1 MQTTSKTHPAKLTAG
16 IERTPQRAMLRAI
29 GLTDEDFDKPI
40 IGIANTWV
48 EAQPC
53 NYNLKELAEHVKKG
67 VRDAG
72 GTPLE
77 FNTIAINDAMA
88 MGHEGMKAS
97 LISRE
102 VICDSIELAT
112 VGYQFDAIVTIGGCD
127 KTQPASA
134 MAMARLNVP
143 SVYLYGGSI
152 PPGDYN
158 GKEVTIQ
165 DVFEAMGQ
173 VSRGTMTVQQL
184 RDLECNACPTFG
196 ACGGMFTANTMASAL
211 EAIGITVP
219 NSAAPVAPSETRK
232 KIAYESGW
240 AVMKALESNTRPR
253 DILTKEAFENAIMVV
268 AGMGGSTNAV
278 LHLLAIAH
286 EAGVKLTLED
296 IDRIG
301 KKVPE
306 LADLRPAGKYVMSDV
321 DRVGGVKLVIKQL
334 LDAGFLHPDAR
345 TVTGETLAD
354 RVKGVKLPAGQD
366 VIHPISNPVRKS
378 GGFAILRGNL
388 AVEGGVLKTAGATR
402 NTHRG
407 PAKVFNREEDAR
419 KAIMDKK
426 IKPGDVVV
434 VRYEGPERRA
444 GNARD
449 ARGHVGHRRAGAEGL
464 GRPPHGRE
472 VLRRDSRV
480 HDRPRRSRGDGR
492 RGDRTPQGRRH
503 HRNRRREEIP
513 QRRAIEGR
521 ACQEAEGLEA
531 HPSQIH
537 PRGLRKVRPAR
548 DVLFDGGSLPRRRRQ
563 DNVSLKAT
571 SEGSGKAT
579 HAERT

>member
-1 MQTTSKTHPAKLTAG
+1 MQVQKKHPAKLTAG
-16 IERTPQRAMLRAI
+16 IDRTPQRAMLRAI
-29 GLTDEDFDKPI
+29 GLADEDFEKPI

-53 NYNLKELAEHVKKG
+53 NYNLKELAEHVKRG

-112 VGYQFDAIVTIGGCD
+112 VGYQFDGIVTIGGCD

-152 PPGDYN
+152 PPGEFN

-173 VSRGTMTVQQL
+173 VSRGTMTVAQL

-219 NSAAPVAPSETRK
+219 NSASPVAPSDQRK
-232 KIAYESGW
+232 EVAYQTGW

-253 DILTKEAFENAIMVV
+253 DILTKEAFENAITVV

-278 LHLLAIAH
+278 LHLLAIAY
-286 EAGVKLTLED
+286 EAGVKLTLDD

-301 KKVPE
+301 AKVPE

-334 LDAGFLHPDAR
+334 LDAGMLHGEAR
-345 TVTGETLAD
+345 TVTGETIAD

-388 AVEGGVLKTAGATR
+388 AEEGGVLKTAGSTR
-402 NTHRG
+402 NSHRG
-407 PAKVFNREEDAR
+407 PAKVFDREEDAR

-434 VRYEGPERRA
+434 VRYEGPKGGPGMREMLVVTSAIVGQGLKDSVALLTDGRFSGA
-444 GNARD
+444 THGFMI
-449 ARGHVGHRRAGAEGL
+449 GHVAPEAMVGGTIGLLKDGDIISIDVAKRSLNVELSKAELAKRRKAWKPMPPRYTHGVFAKYAQLVSSSSKGAVTL
-464 GRPPHGRE
+464 
-472 VLRRDSRV
+472 VD
-480 HDRPRRSRGDGR
+480 DDK
-492 RGDRTPQGRRH
+492 TM
-503 HRNRRREEIP
+503 
-513 QRRAIEGR
+513 
-521 ACQEAEGLEA
+521 
-531 HPSQIH
+531 
-537 PRGLRKVRPAR
+537 
-548 DVLFDGGSLPRRRRQ
+548 
-563 DNVSLKAT
+563 
-571 SEGSGKAT
+571 
-579 HAERT
+579 

>member
-1 MQTTSKTHPAKLTAG
+1 MQVQKRPARLTAG

-53 NYNLKELAEHVKKG
+53 NYNLKELAEQVKKG

-102 VICDSIELAT
+102 VIADSIELAT
-112 VGYQFDAIVTIGGCD
+112 AGYQFDGIVTIGGCD

-152 PPGDYN
+152 PPGEFN

-173 VSRGTMTVQQL
+173 VSRGTMTVAQL
-184 RDLECNACPTFG
+184 RDLECSACPTYG

-219 NSAAPVAPSETRK
+219 DSAAPVAPSEQRK
-232 KIAYESGW
+232 KVAYQTGW
-240 AVMKALESNTRPR
+240 AAMKAIETNTRPR
-253 DILTKEAFENAIMVV
+253 DILTKEAFENAITVV

-278 LHLLAIAH
+278 LHLLAIAY
-286 EAGVKLTLED
+286 EAGVKLSLDD
-296 IDRIG
+296 IDRVG
-301 KKVPE
+301 RGVPE

-321 DRVGGVKLVIKQL
+321 DRVGGVKLVMKQL
-334 LDAGFLHPDAR
+334 LDAGLLHPDAR

-354 RVKGVKLPAGQD
+354 RLKGVKLPSGQD
-366 VIHPISNPVRKS
+366 VIHPMSSPVRKS

-388 AVEGGVLKTAGATR
+388 AVEGGVLKTAGSTR
-402 NTHRG
+402 NSHRG
-407 PAKVFNREEDAR
+407 PARVFDREEDAR
-419 KAIMDKK
+419 KAIMDKR

-434 VRYEGPERRA
+434 VRYEGPKGGPGMREMLVVTSALVGQGLKDSVALITDGRFSGA
-444 GNARD
+444 THGFMI
-449 ARGHVGHRRAGAEGL
+449 GHVAPEAAVGGAIGLLKDGDMISIDVAKRSLEVELSKAELAKRRKAWRPLPPRYTHGVFAKYAQLVTSSSKGAVCL
-464 GRPPHGRE
+464 
-472 VLRRDSRV
+472 VD
-480 HDRPRRSRGDGR
+480 GDK
-492 RGDRTPQGRRH
+492 TM
-503 HRNRRREEIP
+503 
-513 QRRAIEGR
+513 
-521 ACQEAEGLEA
+521 
-531 HPSQIH
+531 
-537 PRGLRKVRPAR
+537 
-548 DVLFDGGSLPRRRRQ
+548 
-563 DNVSLKAT
+563 
-571 SEGSGKAT
+571 
-579 HAERT
+579 